1 MNRNSFTNLYPVTS
15 FLLLLNG
22 SFFLLQN
29 ITHDIGGFS
38 FVTKNLGALWGA
50 KIHDGEFWRLLS
62 TTFLHGDLLHVAM
75 NSWILLD
82 LGKLCE
88 PRLSKSKFFSIYIL
102 SALGGATASY
112 AWGRGGGLELFRS
125 HSFVDWSSIMLGVK
139 EATGRGSS
147 AFENHFSVGCSTALA
162 GLVGML
168 LVYSIKERHA
178 ALRRMLVKWVFLIA
192 LLSLLIPRIDH
203 AGHLGGLIVG
213 GICGLTME
221 DYATSKTS
229 LRWRIPAALTG
240 LAMVASLAMAIYNF
254 GKIYWSW
261 TF

>member
-1 MNRNSFTNLYPVTS
+1 
-15 FLLLLNG
+15 
-22 SFFLLQN
+22 
-29 ITHDIGGFS
+29 
-38 FVTKNLGALWGA
+38 
-50 KIHDGEFWRLLS
+50 
-62 TTFLHGDLLHVAM
+62 
-75 NSWILLD
+75 
-82 LGKLCE
+82 
-88 PRLSKSKFFSIYIL
+88 
-102 SALGGATASY
+102 
-112 AWGRGGGLELFRS
+112 
-125 HSFVDWSSIMLGVK
+125 
-139 EATGRGSS
+139 
-147 AFENHFSVGCSTALA
+147 
-162 GLVGML
+162 ML